1 MSNLKVN
8 IDGIDLEVPKGTLLV
23 EACRQAGIEV
33 PVYCYHPKMSPVGAC
48 RVCVVEVVGGRPK
61 PIQTACTTECTDS
74 MVVRTRSEEAKR
86 ARAGILEFLLVN
98 HPLDCP
104 VCDRGG
110 ECDLQDFTLRY
121 GPPQS
126 RFLEQKRH
134 SEKALRVGQ
143 NVVLDRERCIMCQRC
158 ARFCGEVA
166 MEEGLVIIERGSR
179 SEIGTFEG
187 RSYDS
192 NFSGNVI
199 ELCPVGALTAAS
211 YRFQARPWEQQHFA
225 GICTRCSLGC
235 NLTLDVRF
243 DRLVRQ
249 RSRVNDAIDDGWL
262 CDRGRYDF
270 AWVHS
275 EDRAL
280 KPLLR
285 RDGKLMECT
294 WEEALQAA
302 AAGFRKAIEQSG
314 ASAVSAVAGPELSNE
329 GAFLLVRLLRGVLS
343 SPNLDHER
351 GYAWGADKQPLAST
365 ARVAGLDG
373 AEVIVLAGCNPTAE
387 APVLDL
393 RIKKALRRGAK
404 LIVVGSAGLELDR
417 FAEARVESAQ
427 DLLAQA
433 TPDAPPAL
441 ACPAPR
447 PWEVGGKTSTDPEQA
462 RKLLAG
468 CTRVTVIVSF
478 QEPAAAAL
486 ELAARFQAPWGLLQ
500 LLSGVNSSGLR
511 ALSVWPLPPAYDA
524 SVLWGDYNGEEG
536 RGGSRRATLFAH
548 AAPTQG
554 EHVVALAHTLTAAM
568 KEHAHVVLPACA
580 IPEQLCT
587 LVALDG
593 TLQLNR
599 QALAPPGQARPD
611 WRILVELAASLG
623 KSWEYHDAA
632 SVFAEIGRVHPN
644 WRGATYDRFMAAE
657 GVHWSYPQQ
666 GRLGTPRPD
675 LSAIPV
681 RRPDAPPWQP
691 APATG
696 SRVEEAARI
705 TQGDPEVPRV
715 PGQEDPR
722 RVAAAMSLQG
732 VLEGWQRLAATA
744 PGSNFVS
751 ESELLATVR
760 GPQPPGPSPAYRY
773 HALGVGVRHA
783 PEGADAPAVE
793 EAPAE

>member
-1 MSNLKVN
+1 MSDLVN
-8 IDGIDLEVPKGTLLV
+8 VTIDGRQISVPKGTLVV
-23 EACRQAGIEV
+23 EAARQLGIEI
-33 PVYCYHPKMSPVGAC
+33 PVYCYHPKMAPVGAC
-48 RVCVVEVVGGRPK
+48 RVCVVNVENQRRP
-61 PIQTACTTECTDS
+61 IMTACTTTVMEG
-74 MVVRTRSEEAKR
+74 MVVHTRDAEATK
-86 ARAGILEFLLVN
+86 ARAGILEFLLIN

-126 RFLEQKRH
+126 RFVESKRH
-134 SEKALRVGQ
+134 FEKALHVGQ

-158 ARFCGEVA
+158 ARFCSEVA

-199 ELCPVGALTAAS
+199 ELCPVGALTAAT
-211 YRFQARPWEQQHFA
+211 YRFKARPWEQQHFA
-225 GICTRCSLGC
+225 GVCTRCSLGC

-280 KPLLR
+280 SPMLR
-285 RDGKLMECT
+285 RDGKLVECT

-302 AAGFRKAIEQSG
+302 AAGFRKAVEQSG

-329 GAFLLVRLLRGVLS
+329 GAFLLVRLLRGALG

-351 GYAWGADKQPLAST
+351 GHAWGADKQPLAST
-365 ARVAGLDG
+365 ARVAGLDE
-373 AEVIVLAGCNPTAE
+373 AEVIVLADCNPTE
-387 APVLDL
+387 QAPVLDL

-404 LIVVGSAGLELDR
+404 LIVVGSAGLDLDR
-417 FAEARVESAQ
+417 FAEARVEKAE
-427 DLLAQA
+427 DLLGQA
-433 TPDAPPAL
+433 TPDEPAAL
-441 ACPAPR
+441 AYPAPC

-462 RKLLAG
+462 RKMLAG
-468 CTRVTVIVSF
+468 RSRVTVIVPF
-478 QEPAAAAL
+478 QEPASAAL
-486 ELAARFQAPWGLLQ
+486 ELAARYAAPWGLLQ
-500 LLSGVNSSGLR
+500 LLPGVNSAGLR
-511 ALSVWPLPPAYDA
+511 ALSVWPLAPGYDP
-524 SVLWGDYNGEEG
+524 SMMWGDFTREEG
-536 RGGSRRATLFAH
+536 RGGTRRATLFAH
-548 AAPTQG
+548 AAPVSG
-554 EHVVALAHTLTAAM
+554 EHVVVFTHTLSAAV
-568 KEHAHVVLPACA
+568 KEHAHVLLPACA

-599 QALAPPGQARPD
+599 QALAPPGEARPD
-611 WRILVELAASLG
+611 WRILVELAAALG
-623 KSWEYHDAA
+623 KSWEYRDAA
-632 SVFAEIGRVHPN
+632 SVFAEIGRAHPL
-644 WRGATYDRFMAAE
+644 WRGATYDQFMAAD

-691 APATG
+691 TDSTG

-705 TQGDPEVPRV
+705 TRGDQEVPRV

-732 VLEGWQRLAATA
+732 VLEGWHRLAATV
-744 PGSNFVS
+744 PGGNVIS
-751 ESELLATVR
+751 EAALLSTVR
-760 GPQPPGPSPAYRY
+760 GPQPPGPSPAHRY
-773 HALGVGVRHA
+773 HALGVGVRY
-783 PEGADAPAVE
+783 PLEGAQAPRVE